1 MSEERLSAVDAARNR
16 TVVLRL
22 SVPAQG
28 GLRAVATEVA
38 MRLAAYLGSTE
49 PDAESAGVT
58 LEGLAERVAP
68 LGSEGDILFEFS
80 EVDRELLIRARCNG
94 RSSEA
99 RYPLPA

>member
-1 MSEERLSAVDAARNR
+1 MSETGTAPGASL
-16 TVVLRL
+16 VLRL

-38 MRLAAYLGSTE
+38 TRIAAYLGSSP

-58 LEGLAERVAP
+58 LEGLAARVAP
-68 LGSEGDILFEFS
+68 YGADGDIVFEF
-80 EVDRELLIRARCNG
+80 RELDGELIIRARCAD
-94 RSSEA
+94 RSLEA

>member
-1 MSEERLSAVDAARNR
+1 MSQGAGNATETRSL
-16 TVVLRL
+16 VLRL

-28 GLRAVATEVA
+28 GLRGLATEVA
-38 MRLAAYLGSTE
+38 TRIAAYLGSQPPE
-49 PDAESAGVT
+49 AESAGVT

-68 LGSEGDILFEFS
+68 AGSEGDITFEFR
-80 EVDRELLIRARCNG
+80 EVEGELLIRARCDN